1 LDRLR
6 AFLHCFRIAWSRID
20 QMSESAVR
28 IKLAEADAMMK
39 NGDKY
44 CKKARLATHNHAS
57 IPPSNTFIAGLVQ
70 LEPRI

>member
-1 LDRLR
+1 
-6 AFLHCFRIAWSRID
+6 
-20 QMSESAVR
+20 MSESAVR

-44 CKKARLATHNHAS
+44 CKKARLAAIHNHAS
-57 IPPSNTFIAGLVQ
+57 IPPSNTCIAGLVQ